1 MSSLADGLAQTL
13 QASPLA
19 SALAALLVAWGV
31 AHYFYHGRGV
41 TISSPGNSVSREEA
55 MRMARERQQVALAA
69 AGQQQQRRPGKSPA
83 VTRTQ
88 PAPEAP
94 QDEEPMPAR
103 MKAAIERRADAPPS
117 AAAAAPNGD
126 RAAYLKSVADRF
138 AKIEAGKGPSAHNPL
153 DGQGDSGS
161 SCKFTSKKKGG

>member
-1 MSSLADGLAQTL
+1 MSSLSDGLAQTL

-19 SALAALLVAWGV
+19 SALAALLVAWGI
-31 AHYFYHGRGV
+31 AHYLYHGRGV

-69 AGQQQQRRPGKSPA
+69 AGQQQQRRTEKSPA
-83 VTRTQ
+83 ETRTQ
-88 PAPEAP
+88 PAPQAP

-103 MKAAIERRADAPPS
+103 MKAAIDRRADAPPS
-117 AAAAAPNGD
+117 AAAAPNTD

-138 AKIEAGKGPSAHNPL
+138 AKIEAGKGPSDHNPL
-153 DGQGDSGS
+153 DGQGGSGS
-161 SCKFTSKKKGG
+161 SCKFTCKKKGG